1 MKAEYKNVKIHIN
14 KMLFKDQKE
23 VFELAPLTAKDP
35 AFFTSEI
42 HIINHVSTPEKLGKF
57 TDMLVDQVI
66 YMSPE
71 TCKLKAAIAMKK
83 AEIANYAQ
91 KFVLPNAKLTVEYG
105 SQFDRNLPYEMAGF
119 KQMMEIQG
127 SPLYNTLGR
136 YDMLDRNSGRVMIAA
151 QWKPI
156 EGGTK
161 IAEIARCKA
170 ELNELN
176 MYLDQVNTELEM
188 NVRSVVNRAIAKYF
202 IIEKSYKNEYNECNV
217 IIVDECQFL
226 HPDQVDQLSQVV
238 MDYNI
243 PVLCFGLS
251 TDFLT
256 HLFPGSKR
264 LFEIADSITE
274 IKSVCKCGDKA
285 TVNARLDDNGNVVFK
300 GDQLCIGGN
309 ERYVAMC
316 KKVSH
321 IKR

>member
-1 MKAEYKNVKIHIN
+1 MAKLYFKFGAMGCSKTAQALITKFNYEERGMKVLLVKPSTDNRDGATTVRSRIG
-14 KMLFKDQKE
+14 
-23 VFELAPLTAKDP
+23 LTA
-35 AFFTSEI
+35 E
-42 HIINHVSTPEKLGKF
+42 
-57 TDMLVDQVI
+57 
-66 YMSPE
+66 
-71 TCKLKAAIAMKK
+71 AITV
-83 AEIANYAQ
+83 AES
-91 KFVLPNAKLTVEYG
+91 V
-105 SQFDRNLPYEMAGF
+105 NL
-119 KQMMEIQG
+119 
-127 SPLYNTLGR
+127 
-136 YDMLDRNSGRVMIAA
+136 YDL
-151 QWKPI
+151 
-156 EGGTK
+156 
-161 IAEIARCKA
+161 
-170 ELNELN
+170 
-176 MYLDQVNTELEM
+176 
-188 NVRSVVNRAIAKYF
+188 
-202 IIEKSYKNEYNECNV
+202 YKNEYNECNV

-316 KKVSH
+316 KKCWLKA
-321 IKR
+321 KREQEARGIFI